1 MTEKKVL
8 DERIMSK
15 VNGGQTKEEYFA
27 EYRRLGMID
36 GPEPQH
42 NGDCCR
48 DCGVGII
55 TFWRYQRGAFGNREA
70 IYECD
75 TCREYIIYAV
85 EE

>member
-1 MTEKKVL
+1 
-8 DERIMSK
+8 
-15 VNGGQTKEEYFA
+15 
-27 EYRRLGMID
+27 MID

-48 DCGVGII
+48 DCGVGKI